1 MLEIKGKLVKI
12 IFHNDQNSY
21 TVGLLRVKESDNKEL
36 VNKTITFTGIL
47 PDLNEVDTYIMKGNL
62 IDHIKYGQRFEVTSI
77 DRIMPKEVDAITDVL
92 ASDLFKG
99 IGRKTAAKIVDI
111 FKEKTFDVILNNPKK
126 LEKIKG
132 LTKKQINTLQD
143 SLRNYQGSYEDIL
156 KLTKLGFN
164 TSDSMKIYN
173 YYKNRIKDV
182 LDNNLYNIYYD
193 IEEISFSK
201 VDAIYSIN
209 YPKDSVNRIAAAII
223 YIIKTLSMTYGHTY
237 FSKEEVN
244 SYLFRVLK
252 VEVNKNSVE
261 DAYNNLLSEQKII
274 IKDDR
279 LYIKDMYEAETLIAK
294 RLRLLAHSEEIKYK
308 DLDDMIKQIETQQG
322 ILYTDEQLEA
332 IKLAL
337 TRKVAVIT
345 GGPGAG
351 KSTILKGIL
360 DLFKLLKASNKI
372 RLEEQIAL
380 LAPTGRASKRMSEIT
395 KFEASTIHRF
405 LKWNKDTNRFQINEY
420 NKSKVSF
427 VIVDEASMID
437 TMLLANLLKGLY
449 SSCHIIFVGDAN
461 QLPSVAAG
469 DVLNDMIESKVL
481 PVYTLKHWHRQGSNS
496 TIIPFAHKINEGILD
511 KTLLNSNDDLTFIPC
526 KDNEIIDVISNICKH
541 YDPSKLQ
548 VLAPIY
554 KTRNGIYTI
563 NDSLQAL
570 WNPKSYSKREI
581 RGTDSIYRE
590 FDKVI
595 QLTNM
600 KDESVFNGDIGII
613 ERIKINPLKE
623 IDIDYDCGMVPYKA
637 SMFQNF
643 MLAYA
648 ISIHKSQG
656 SEFDTVLIPFTLDY
670 GKMLYRKLIYTGV
683 TRCKKKLILVGDINA
698 LEKAIMNNEERG
710 RRTSLKIFLE
720 NGII

>member
-99 IGRKTAAKIVDI
+99 IGRKTATKIVDT

-261 DAYNNLLSEQKII
+261 DAYNNLLNEQRIV

-279 LYIKDMYEAETLIAK
+279 LYIKDMYEAETSIAK

-308 DLDDMIKQIETQQG
+308 DLDDKIK
-322 ILYTDEQLEA
+322 
-332 IKLAL
+332 
-337 TRKVAVIT
+337 
-345 GGPGAG
+345 
-351 KSTILKGIL
+351 
-360 DLFKLLKASNKI
+360 
-372 RLEEQIAL
+372 
-380 LAPTGRASKRMSEIT
+380 
-395 KFEASTIHRF
+395 
-405 LKWNKDTNRFQINEY
+405 
-420 NKSKVSF
+420 
-427 VIVDEASMID
+427 
-437 TMLLANLLKGLY
+437 
-449 SSCHIIFVGDAN
+449 
-461 QLPSVAAG
+461 
-469 DVLNDMIESKVL
+469 
-481 PVYTLKHWHRQGSNS
+481 
-496 TIIPFAHKINEGILD
+496 
-511 KTLLNSNDDLTFIPC
+511 
-526 KDNEIIDVISNICKH
+526 
-541 YDPSKLQ
+541 
-548 VLAPIY
+548 
-554 KTRNGIYTI
+554 
-563 NDSLQAL
+563 
-570 WNPKSYSKREI
+570 
-581 RGTDSIYRE
+581 
-590 FDKVI
+590 
-595 QLTNM
+595 
-600 KDESVFNGDIGII
+600 
-613 ERIKINPLKE
+613 
-623 IDIDYDCGMVPYKA
+623 
-637 SMFQNF
+637 
-643 MLAYA
+643 
-648 ISIHKSQG
+648 
-656 SEFDTVLIPFTLDY
+656 
-670 GKMLYRKLIYTGV
+670 
-683 TRCKKKLILVGDINA
+683 
-698 LEKAIMNNEERG
+698 
-710 RRTSLKIFLE
+710 
-720 NGII
+720 